1 MVDTRDQAG
10 ARGGRWRRRADGGAP
25 GAGAGS
31 GGARGP
37 AGAANRGETGASRR
51 TLGGMPTTVPLFPL
65 STVHYPGVVLPL
77 QIFEPRYRRLVA
89 DLQAEPP
96 GGPRHF
102 GIAAVKS
109 GRESAADSLDQI
121 HEIGCL
127 AEMTRAV
134 EHEDGRYS
142 IVVTGTQRFRILE
155 IDATGPYLSA
165 LVDLLEE
172 PVGPDADGLK
182 TASTALFLGYQ
193 RALGALRGVKVG
205 PTPDLPDE
213 PTVLSYL
220 IAASMVLDLADKQRL
235 LAAPDA
241 AGRLRREQMLL
252 QRETFLIGELR
263 SLPAIDLIRAEG

>member
-1 MVDTRDQAG
+1 
-10 ARGGRWRRRADGGAP
+10 
-25 GAGAGS
+25 
-31 GGARGP
+31 
-37 AGAANRGETGASRR
+37 
-51 TLGGMPTTVPLFPL
+51 MPTTVPLFPL

-96 GGPRHF
+96 GSERHF

-127 AEMTRAV
+127 AELTRAV

-155 IDATGPYLSA
+155 IDTSGPYLHA
-165 LVDLLEE
+165 LVDLLDE
-172 PVGPDADGLK
+172 PVGAQAQGLK
-182 TASTALFLGYQ
+182 TASAALFLAYQ

-205 PTPDLPDE
+205 PTPELPDE
-213 PTVLSYL
+213 PTILSYL

-241 AGRLRREQMLL
+241 SARLRREQMLL

-263 SLPAIDLIRAEG
+263 SLPAIDLIRQEG